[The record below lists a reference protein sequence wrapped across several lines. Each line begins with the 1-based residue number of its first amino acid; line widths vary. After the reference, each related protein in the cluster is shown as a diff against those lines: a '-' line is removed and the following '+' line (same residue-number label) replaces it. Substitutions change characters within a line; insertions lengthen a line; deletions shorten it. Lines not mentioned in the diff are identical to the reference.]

1 MTSKYIKINFIFLVI
16 QSIFVFIFALQ
27 TNSSQIFPTHLS
39 RSLNTPI
46 SFSFELSSF
55 MIIWY
60 DPLFPDRNLQVY
72 YRQKMQ
78 ISSFSSI
85 VGELTIGFLMRP
97 MRHKA
102 EFSVQ

>member
-1 MTSKYIKINFIFLVI
+1 
-16 QSIFVFIFALQ
+16 
-27 TNSSQIFPTHLS
+27 
-39 RSLNTPI
+39 
-46 SFSFELSSF
+46 

-97 MRHKA
+97 MRHKD